1 MNEKMKLPYFDF
13 YYQDFLTGTAHY
25 THQQVGI
32 YITLMCHAGVRNGD
46 GLPNNFD
53 QLCRIVNVYS
63 TNPDLIESLKT
74 DINTVLVEKFKLIDN
89 KWHNVRQLDDY
100 KRTVEKINHRAEAGR
115 KGGLA
120 KAKQT
125 SSKVSVSVSDS
136 VSESFNNIWD
146 ALMVRRGSKKRAFD
160 RFKVLPETVN
170 AEVIVDKFNELCRNT
185 ENQIFIPHFSTWLS
199 QERYNDEEVFN
210 LDSFKKKHGITANF
224 VEEKDGLLFF
234 TSKESWGIMDW
245 IYKKDGS
252 SVKAEDY
259 FGKEKEKKAAT
270 N

>member
-1 MNEKMKLPYFDF
+1 MGSE
-13 YYQDFLTGTAHY
+13 
-25 THQQVGI
+25 
-32 YITLMCHAGVRNGD
+32 MCIRD
-46 GLPNNFD
+46 
-53 QLCRIVNVYS
+53 
-63 TNPDLIESLKT
+63 
-74 DINTVLVEKFKLIDN
+74 
-89 KWHNVRQLDDY
+89 
-100 KRTVEKINHRAEAGR
+100 RAEAGR

-125 SSKVSVSVSDS
+125 SSTVSVSVSDS

-160 RFKVLPETVN
+160 RFKVLPDTIN

-245 IYKKDGS
+245 IYKKDGTS
-252 SVKAEDY
+252 IRAEDY
-259 FGKEKEKKAAT
+259 FGKEEAS
-270 N
+270 

>member
-1 MNEKMKLPYFDF
+1 MSEKMKLPYFDF
-13 YYQDFLTGTAHY
+13 YYQDFLTGTAHF
-25 THQQVGI
+25 THQQRGI
-32 YITLMCHAGVRNGD
+32 YITLMCHAGVKNGD

-63 TNPDLIESLKT
+63 NDSDLTDSLKT
-74 DINTVLVEKFKLIDN
+74 DINTVLKEKFKLIDN
-89 KWHNVRQLDDY
+89 KWHNERQLEDY

-125 SSKVSVSVSDS
+125 SSKVSVSDS

-146 ALMVRRGSKKRAFD
+146 ALLVKRGSKKKAFD
-160 RFKVLPETVN
+160 KFKVLPENLQV
-170 AEVIVDKFNELCRNT
+170 EVIVDKFNELCRNT
-185 ENQIFIPHFSTWLS
+185 ENQIYIPHFSTWLS

-210 LDSFKKKHGITANF
+210 LENFKKKHGISANF
-224 VEEKDGLLFF
+224 LEEKDGLLFF
-234 TSKESWGIMDW
+234 MQKEPWGIIDY
-245 IYKKDGS
+245 IYKKDGTMIPS
-252 SVKAEDY
+252 KEY
-259 FGKEKEKKAAT
+259 YGKEKEKKETT